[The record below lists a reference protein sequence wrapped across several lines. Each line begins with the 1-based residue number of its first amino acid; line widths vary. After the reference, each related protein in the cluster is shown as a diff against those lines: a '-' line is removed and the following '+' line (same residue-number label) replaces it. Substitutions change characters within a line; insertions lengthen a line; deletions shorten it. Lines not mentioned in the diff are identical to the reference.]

1 MALGNFSLLQ
11 PACAEGFGLIGCAR
25 IGGDFEDFADGG
37 VGGGGLEIELVG
49 VSVGVGL
56 LGEVVL
62 EGLAGFGALM
72 GGELEKG
79 GMDSSTKKAR
89 VLRALEGLAGVAV

>member
-1 MALGNFSLLQ
+1 M
-11 PACAEGFGLIGCAR
+11 
-25 IGGDFEDFADGG
+25 
-37 VGGGGLEIELVG
+37 G

-62 EGLAGFGALM
+62 ERLAGFGALM
-72 GGELEKG
+72 GGGLEKG

>member
-1 MALGNFSLLQ
+1 M
-11 PACAEGFGLIGCAR
+11 GCVL
-25 IGGDFEDFADGG
+25 GGDFEDFADGG

-62 EGLAGFGALM
+62 ERLAGFGALM
-72 GGELEKG
+72 GGGLEKG

>member
-1 MALGNFSLLQ
+1 M
-11 PACAEGFGLIGCAR
+11 IGCAR